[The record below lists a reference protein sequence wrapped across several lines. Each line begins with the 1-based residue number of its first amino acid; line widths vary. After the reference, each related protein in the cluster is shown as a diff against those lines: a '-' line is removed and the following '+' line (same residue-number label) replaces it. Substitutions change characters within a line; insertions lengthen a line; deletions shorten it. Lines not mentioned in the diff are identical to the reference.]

1 MAKQIII
8 ELEGG
13 IGAILPDDPVNG
25 RFLLRGTIV
34 KGAPKMAI
42 GRTVEVHMTK
52 AQLEGVVNY
61 GASYL
66 LRSPKCGSTPKEDD
80 DG

>member
-1 MAKQIII
+1 MAKRLII

-25 RFLLRGTIV
+25 RFLLRGTV
-34 KGAPKMAI
+34 MSGAPKAAV
-42 GRTVEVHMTK
+42 GRTVEIHMTK
-52 AQLEGVVNY
+52 AQLEGVINY

-66 LRSPKCGSTPKEDD
+66 LRNPRCGTLPGEDED
-80 DG
+80 N